1 YAGKYA
7 VPPYVDAHTL
17 VIASSFSG
25 NTEETLC
32 AFDQALASPAKK
44 LAITAGGRLLA
55 SARANGVPVFTYEFG
70 GEPRAALG
78 WGLMPLLAVRSE
90 ERRVGE
96 WDSCAGLR
104 SD

>member
-1 YAGKYA
+1 RR
-7 VPPYVDAHTL
+7 HTRCYRDW
-17 VIASSFSG
+17 SSDVCSSDLSG
-25 NTEETLC
+25 NTEETLS
-32 AFDQALASPAKK
+32 AFDQALATPAKK
-44 LAITAGGRLLA
+44 LAITAGGKLLA
-55 SARANGVPVFTYEFG
+55 SARGNGVPIFTYEFG